1 MIFRP
6 YLNCFGQEDPFL
18 INALKSQHLRPPSS
32 PNYNFSVPEDKVSL
46 FGQFGQPEFLD
57 KVIFKGAVKNG
68 FFIEAGADDFETDS
82 NSLLFEKR
90 HNWSGLLVEPNPV
103 SYPKGYSTNRKSWAS
118 PTCLATQ
125 PKPHMAIFSQK
136 SVDGGMAGLVTK
148 EGDQTYDIQCLP
160 LFALLMAVGNRTVN
174 YLSLDVEGAEFLVS
188 FHNFWILTY

>member
-1 MIFRP
+1 MTA
-6 YLNCFGQEDPFL
+6 D
-18 INALKSQHLRPPSS
+18 
-32 PNYNFSVPEDKVSL
+32 YNFTVPVEDLLEDAGGYDLPIDVDEL
-46 FGQFGQPEFLD
+46 
-57 KVIFKGAVKNG
+57 VFKRQLKNG

-82 NSLLFEKR
+82 NSLLFEMR

-103 SYPKGYSTNRKSWAS
+103 SYPKGYSTNRKAWAS

-136 SVDGGMAGLVTK
+136 SVDGGMAGLVTE

-160 LFALLMAVGNRTVN
+160 LYALLMAVENRTVN

-188 FHNFWILTY
+188 FQNFLILSCLQG